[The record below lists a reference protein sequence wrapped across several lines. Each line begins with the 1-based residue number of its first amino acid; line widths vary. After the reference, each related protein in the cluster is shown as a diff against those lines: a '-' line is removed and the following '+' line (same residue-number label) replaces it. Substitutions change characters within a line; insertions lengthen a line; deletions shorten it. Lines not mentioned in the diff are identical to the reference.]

1 MPRTRTPLETA
12 AGKLVSAIS
21 KEWSLEAGETGA
33 ELTER
38 VMHTSHSLLN
48 AARQGSIAGVIG
60 SGTVSAFLGKQ
71 WVESHPNVWPSI
83 HELERVSLSA

>member
-1 MPRTRTPLETA
+1 MSRTRTPLEAA

-21 KEWSLEAGETGA
+21 KEWSVEAGEASA
-33 ELTER
+33 EVTER

-48 AARQGSIAGVIG
+48 AAKEGSIAGIVG

-71 WVESHPNVWPSI
+71 WVEAHPNVWPSI
-83 HELERVSLSA
+83 HELERVSLSE

>member
-1 MPRTRTPLETA
+1 MPRTRTPLEAA

-21 KEWSLEAGETGA
+21 KEWSIEAGEASA
-33 ELTER
+33 ELTEH
-38 VMHTSHSLLN
+38 VMHTPHSLLN
-48 AARQGSIAGVIG
+48 AAKQGSIAGVVG

-83 HELERVSLSA
+83 YELERVALLK